1 MVARIGTFSY
11 RDALYGSSSCIK
23 NSLNVLTSVALATQ
37 APTPGDMPLMINK
50 LVVYAMAK
58 LVW

>member
-11 RDALYGSSSCIK
+11 RNALYGRSSCIK

-50 LVVYAMAK
+50 LVMI
-58 LVW
+58 L